1 MLQDRS
7 LCTVSMVIEIKIV
20 IGCFKL
26 QLWMW
31 LVDFKL
37 QFECDWLIYTTTF
50 NVIGS
55 LNCPKTNFFKPIT
68 IEEIVIFMIM
78 YKKKKPIWPRSLS
91 LLRIV
96 NLTSNP
102 VC

>member
-1 MLQDRS
+1 MLQVRS

-50 NVIGS
+50 NMIGS
-55 LNCPKTNFFKPIT
+55 LNCLKTNFFKPIT
-68 IEEIVIFMIM
+68 IEEIVILWLC
-78 YKKKKPIWPRSLS
+78 KKKKKNHVTKVPI
-91 LLRIV
+91 ITQ
-96 NLTSNP
+96 N
-102 VC
+102 C